1 MEERGF
7 SPETPVEDVQQDLEA
22 IALYQPHQNHAPAVL

>member
-7 SPETPVEDVQQDLEA
+7 NPETPVEDVQQDFGSNRLV
-22 IALYQPHQNHAPAVL
+22 PATVKLVQVVL